1 MGTATG
7 PNERLAAFGDELIEI
22 HHRLREEL
30 AALRGDVDAFLDG
43 RGGRP
48 RELKE
53 HCLSFCSVLTRHHT
67 GEDDGAFPLLAAEFP
82 ELRPVIVKLAEDHQ
96 LVSGIVRSLESL
108 LGGIAADPDATE
120 AERVRRELDGLT
132 AILASHFAFEER
144 RIVQALNSLTPGA
157 GTTASLL
164 GLPMDDKG

>member
-7 PNERLAAFGDELIEI
+7 PNERLAAFGDELTEI
-22 HHRLREEL
+22 HHRLQEEL

-53 HCLSFCSVLTRHHT
+53 HCLSFCAVLTRHHT
-67 GEDDGAFPLLAAEFP
+67 GEDTGAFPLLATEFP
-82 ELRPVIVKLAEDHQ
+82 ELRPVLAKLAEDHQ
-96 LVSGIVRSLESL
+96 LVSGIVRSLEAL

-132 AILASHFAFEER
+132 AILTSHFAFEER
-144 RIVQALNSLTPGA
+144 RIVEALNSLPPGA
-157 GTTASLL
+157 GTTESLL
-164 GLPMDDKG
+164 GLPMDARG